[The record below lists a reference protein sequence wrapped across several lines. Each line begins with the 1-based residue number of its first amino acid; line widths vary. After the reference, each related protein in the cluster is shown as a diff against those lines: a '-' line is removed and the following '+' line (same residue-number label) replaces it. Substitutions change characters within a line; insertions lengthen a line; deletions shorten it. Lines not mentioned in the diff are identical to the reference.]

1 MSKAIKWITAAL
13 IGWLFSAACQ
23 AQQLPQNLLPL
34 WAGGPPDCVEAIET
48 ELVQDN
54 RIGRRL
60 AKVKIP
66 GLEVHLPPDSIA
78 TGTGVIICPGGGYTI
93 LAWDWEGTD
102 IANWYNQQG
111 IAAFILQYRL
121 PHWMSSE
128 CRSTVALADAQRAIR
143 LVRSKASE
151 YKIDPAKIGIM
162 GFSAGGHLA
171 STAGTHFD
179 KGIKDSKDA
188 VDRVSCRPDFMVL
201 MYPVVT
207 MDTTFAHRGSRTNL
221 IGENPSKE
229 SEIYYSNEKQI
240 TPETPPTILIHA
252 DDDKSVVPENSV
264 NFYLNLRKNG
274 VPAAMHIFTTG
285 GHGFSLAKGKG
296 PAEIWPQLVLDW
308 LKEQG
313 F

>member
-1 MSKAIKWITAAL
+1 MIPGKLLLAAFL
-13 IGWLFSAACQ
+13 VCLFSMNAS
-23 AQQLPQNLLPL
+23 AQEIPKNLLPL
-34 WAGGPPDCVEAIET
+34 WKESPPDCVEAIET
-48 ELVQDN
+48 ELVKDD

-60 AKVKIP
+60 SKVKIP
-66 GLEVHLPPDSIA
+66 GLDVFLPPDSIA

-102 IANWYNQQG
+102 IAKWYNAQG

-121 PHWMSSE
+121 PHWMGEE
-128 CRSTVALADAQRAIR
+128 CRSTAALQDAQRAIR
-143 LVRSKASE
+143 LVRSKAGE
-151 YKIDPAKIGIM
+151 WKLNPDKIGIM

-179 KGIKDSKDA
+179 RGIRDSKDP

-201 MYPVVT
+201 MYPVIT
-207 MDTTFAHRGSRTNL
+207 MDTSYAHMGSRKNL
-221 IGENPSKE
+221 IGEDPSEK
-229 SEIYYSNEKQI
+229 IADYFSNEKQI

-252 DDDKSVVPENSV
+252 NDDKSVVPENSV

-296 PAEIWPQLVLDW
+296 PAEKWPGLVLDW
-308 LKEQG
+308 MQELG